1 MTAAAAIPVNE
12 NLMLAQDL
20 GQFVHDPLGFVLY
33 NYEWGKGDLENES
46 GPRAWQ
52 ADVLEFIH
60 RWFTNSLEGED
71 LERFGAETTHTPCCI
86 AISSGHDIGK
96 STLISWLSNWA
107 LSTFEDTR
115 GTITANTKTQL
126 DTKTQPEM
134 AKWLRLGLNRDWF
147 DVHVTSI
154 KVQDEGHENTWRL
167 DLVPWNEDNP
177 AAAAGLHNKNKRLL
191 IIFDEASEI
200 PKIIFETAEGVLLDE
215 NTEIIWLIAG
225 NPTINVGPFV
235 DAVFGVNRHRW
246 KTYVIDSRD
255 VEGTNKKKLKEWEED
270 KGEDSDFFRVRAR
283 GLPPRSNSGQFIDQD
298 TIEAAQKRIPVCLL
312 DDPLIAGVDFAWGG
326 PDDNVVRFRKGYDA
340 VCVKPIKVRGAATKD
355 PAVMTHKLAEVLSK
369 TYTINGRS
377 EKVAMMFLDSAGIA
391 APVEARLRQ
400 LGHQNIII
408 VNYGADSPDSA
419 CAYMRDYIWNEMSK
433 WLAHAAIGKDVQLSE
448 DLAKPLLVSD
458 KKQRIKLESKEEMIA
473 RLKKLGITSG
483 SPDDGDALACTFAM
497 PVAPIQ
503 DTLQEEPP
511 ARVGVWS

>member
-1 MTAAAAIPVNE
+1 MISSAE
-12 NLMLAQDL
+12 QEMLATDL
-20 GQFVHDPLGFVLY
+20 AQFTHDPYGFVLY
-33 NYEWGKGDLENES
+33 NYPWGEGSLENEA

-52 ADVLEFIH
+52 RDVLMQIGDH
-60 RWFTNSLEGED
+60 LSNPTT
-71 LERFGAETTHTPCCI
+71 RFVPCCI

-96 STLISWLSNWA
+96 STLIAWLCNWA

-126 DTKTQPEM
+126 DTKTQPEI
-134 AKWLRLGLNRDWF
+134 AKWFRLGLNADWF

-154 KVQDEGHENTWRL
+154 KVQEEGRENFWRL

-177 AAAAGLHNKNKRLL
+177 AAAAGLHNKGKRLL

-215 NTEIIWLIAG
+215 HTEIVFLIAG
-225 NPTINVGPFV
+225 NPTINVGPFI
-235 DAVFGVNRHRW
+235 DAVFGPMRHRW

-255 VEGTNKKKLKEWEED
+255 VEGTNKAKLKEWED
-270 KGEDSDFFRVRAR
+270 DRGEDSDFFRVRAR
-283 GLPPRSNSGQFIDQD
+283 GLPPRSNSGQFIDQEK
-298 TIEAAQKRIPVCLL
+298 IEKAQQRKAVCLP

-340 VCVKPIKVRGAATKD
+340 TCIKPIKVRGAVTRD
-355 PAVMTHKLAEVLSK
+355 PAIMTHKLAEILGN
-369 TYTINGRS
+369 TYVINGQA
-377 EKVAMMFLDSAGIA
+377 EKVDMMFLDSAGIA
-391 APVEARLRQ
+391 APVESRLRQ
-400 LGHQNIII
+400 AGHQNIII
-408 VNYGADSPDSA
+408 VNYGADSPDPK
-419 CAYMRDYIWNEMSK
+419 CAYMRDYIWNEMEK
-433 WLAHAAIGKDVQLSE
+433 WLAYGAIGKDVQLAE

-458 KKQRIKLESKEEMIA
+458 KKQRVKLESKEEMIA

-497 PVAPIQ
+497 KVARKKV
-503 DTLQEEPP
+503 
-511 ARVGVWS
+511 ARPSSSAPRRHSAWG